1 MFFTEG
7 EIEKLVKFQSLNTTF
22 DSKKLYKK
30 SQYDNFNRQL
40 KFHARNLDNFI
51 KSMDKNNVT
60 KKLLR
65 GKVKYYTKELIDIRS
80 LLPLV
85 KLNSS
90 DTKIL
95 DNFSKNIS
103 LIEHLLDQ
111 LKQNKTIN
119 WKKFKDGIVNGIN
132 KIIG

>member
-1 MFFTEG
+1 M
-7 EIEKLVKFQSLNTTF
+7 N
-22 DSKKLYKK
+22 KKLYKK

-90 DTKIL
+90 DTRIL

-111 LKQNKTIN
+111 LKQNKKIN

-132 KIIG
+132 KLIGE